1 MPDSKSQLLQT
12 LLSHFLFGYG
22 KLFQSFCPIL
32 ILLLENRDSSIV
44 KINSESLEI
53 TVEKSQSPIQRGKV
67 ENEWRT
73 V

>member
-1 MPDSKSQLLQT
+1 MPDSKSQLPQM
-12 LLSHFLFGYG
+12 LLSHFLFGYR
-22 KLFQSFCPIL
+22 KLFQSFCPIS

-53 TVEKSQSPIQRGKV
+53 TVEKSQSPTQRGKV